1 MGSVLTTPI
10 KKENSEATCRVA
22 QVFLLP
28 AEYKG
33 MINVRR
39 GEKTHAVK
47 DFLFQHGFEQE
58 IFFIFMQKVNKIE
71 WEKGPKRFHMLEN
84 G

>member
-1 MGSVLTTPI
+1 MKNRFSCFPKKIYKQMGSVLTTPPK
-10 KKENSEATCRVA
+10 KKESSEATCRVA
-22 QVFLLP
+22 QVLLLP

-47 DFLFQHGFEQE
+47 DFLFST
-58 IFFIFMQKVNKIE
+58 
-71 WEKGPKRFHMLEN
+71 RL
-84 G
+84 